1 MNNNLLDYIF
11 NCWEGLSMDKVIQAQ
26 LRDIE
31 EKNNV
36 KILYAIESGSR
47 GWGFESKDSDFD
59 VRFIYIHPV
68 EWYLSVFE
76 GPDIIEIPV
85 DEVLDVNGWDL
96 RKALKL
102 MYRSNASLL
111 EWLSSPIIYRQNQEI
126 VEKLRQVAEKYFSPI
141 SITYH
146 YINIAKKSFD
156 GLEGL
161 NNVNIKKLFYVIRP
175 ILSCMWIEN
184 FNTIPPMNLQA
195 MMKEVKMDDKVKT
208 IIEELVTI
216 KADRIESDTIKQPT
230 ELMEFLRDKL
240 EYYYSYAKNIKTE
253 KERDSSILNEFF
265 HKTIK
270 EYSGD
275 IE

>member
-111 EWLSSPIIYRQNQEI
+111 EWLSSPITYRQNQEL
-126 VEKLRQVAEKYFSPI
+126 VKELRQVAEKYFSPI
-141 SITYH
+141 SVTYH

-240 EYYYSYAKNIKTE
+240 EYYYSYAKNIRTE

-265 HKTIK
+265 YKTIK

>member
-1 MNNNLLDYIF
+1 
-11 NCWEGLSMDKVIQAQ
+11 MDKVIQAQ

-102 MYRSNASLL
+102 MYRSNASLI
-111 EWLSSPIIYRQNQEI
+111 EWLSSPIIYRQNQEF

-141 SITYH
+141 SVTYH
-146 YINIAKKSFD
+146 YINIAKKSFN

-240 EYYYSYAKNIKTE
+240 EYYYSYAKNIKTG

>member
-1 MNNNLLDYIF
+1 
-11 NCWEGLSMDKVIQAQ
+11 MDKVIQAQ

-111 EWLSSPIIYRQNQEI
+111 EWLSSPITYRQNQEL
-126 VEKLRQVAEKYFSPI
+126 VKELRQVAEKYFSPI
-141 SITYH
+141 SVTYH

-240 EYYYSYAKNIKTE
+240 EYYYSYAKNIRTE

-265 HKTIK
+265 YKTIK

>member
-11 NCWEGLSMDKVIQAQ
+11 NCWEGLSMDKVRQAQ

-111 EWLSSPIIYRQNQEI
+111 EWLSSPITYRQNQEL
-126 VEKLRQVAEKYFSPI
+126 VKELRQVAEKYFSPI
-141 SITYH
+141 SVTYH

-195 MMKEVKMDDKVKT
+195 MMKKVKMDDKVKT

-240 EYYYSYAKNIKTE
+240 EYYYSYAKNIRTE
-253 KERDSSILNEFF
+253 KERYSSILNEFF

>member
-111 EWLSSPIIYRQNQEI
+111 EWLSSPITYRQNQEL
-126 VEKLRQVAEKYFSPI
+126 VKELRQVAEKYFSPI
-141 SITYH
+141 SVTYH

-240 EYYYSYAKNIKTE
+240 EYYYSYAKNIRTE
-253 KERDSSILNEFF
+253 KERYSSILNEFL

>member
-1 MNNNLLDYIF
+1 
-11 NCWEGLSMDKVIQAQ
+11 MDKIIQAQ
-26 LRDIE
+26 LKDIE

-36 KILYAIESGSR
+36 KILYAVESGSR

-59 VRFIYIHPV
+59 VRFIYVHPV

-76 GPDIIEIPV
+76 GTDIIEIPV
-85 DEVLDVNGWDL
+85 DEVLDINGWDL

-111 EWLSSPIIYRQNQEI
+111 EWLSSPIIYRQNQEL
-126 VEKLRQVAEKYFSPI
+126 VKGLRQVAEKYFSPI

-156 GLEGL
+156 GMEGL
-161 NNVNIKKLFYVIRP
+161 NNVNLKKLFYVIRP

-195 MMKEVKMDDKVKT
+195 MMEEVEMEDKVKT
-208 IIEELVTI
+208 IIEELVII
-216 KADRIESDTIKQPT
+216 KAERIESDTIKQPT

-265 HKTIK
+265 HNTIK

>member
-1 MNNNLLDYIF
+1 
-11 NCWEGLSMDKVIQAQ
+11 MDKVIQAQ

-111 EWLSSPIIYRQNQEI
+111 EWLSSPITYRQNQEL
-126 VEKLRQVAEKYFSPI
+126 VKELRQVAEKYFSPI
-141 SITYH
+141 SVTYH

-240 EYYYSYAKNIKTE
+240 EYYYSYAKNIRTE
-253 KERDSSILNEFF
+253 KERYSSILNEFF
-265 HKTIK
+265 HKTIE

>member
-111 EWLSSPIIYRQNQEI
+111 EWLSSPITYRQNQEL
-126 VEKLRQVAEKYFSPI
+126 VKELRQVAEKYFSPI
-141 SITYH
+141 SVTYH

-240 EYYYSYAKNIKTE
+240 EYYYSYAKNIRTE
-253 KERDSSILNEFF
+253 KERYSSILNEFF
-265 HKTIK
+265 HKTIE

>member
-1 MNNNLLDYIF
+1 MEKI
-11 NCWEGLSMDKVIQAQ
+11 IQAQ

-59 VRFIYIHPV
+59 VRFIYVHPV

-111 EWLSSPIIYRQNQEI
+111 EWLSSPITYRQNQEL
-126 VEKLRQVAEKYFSPI
+126 VKELRQVAEKYFSPI
-141 SITYH
+141 SVTYH
-146 YINIAKKSFD
+146 YINIAKKSFE

-265 HKTIK
+265 HKAIK

>member
-1 MNNNLLDYIF
+1 MNNNLLDYIV

-26 LRDIE
+26 LRGIE

-111 EWLSSPIIYRQNQEI
+111 EWLSSPITYRQNQEL
-126 VEKLRQVAEKYFSPI
+126 VKELRQVAEKYFSPI
-141 SITYH
+141 SVTYH

-265 HKTIK
+265 HETIK
-270 EYSGD
+270 EYRGD